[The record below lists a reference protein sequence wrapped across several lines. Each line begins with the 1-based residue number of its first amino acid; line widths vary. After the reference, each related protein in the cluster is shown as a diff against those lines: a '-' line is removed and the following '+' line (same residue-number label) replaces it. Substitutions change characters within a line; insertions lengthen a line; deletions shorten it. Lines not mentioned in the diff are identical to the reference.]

1 MRGGQLGGNSAG
13 LIVAYNRQLSHLIS
27 RILTELKKEEES
39 VCLNTEEI
47 LVEFR
52 EVNKDTDEGEMVLG
66 RWV

>member
-13 LIVAYNRQLSHLIS
+13 LIVVYNRQLSHLIS

-39 VCLNTEEI
+39 ICLNTEEI

>member
-1 MRGGQLGGNSAG
+1 M
-13 LIVAYNRQLSHLIS
+13 VYNRQLSHLIS

-39 VCLNTEEI
+39 ICLNTEEI